1 MANRRS
7 AAVALVV
14 GLGLFSTP
22 SCATSAGR
30 TYYVDPAG
38 SDDSSGLS
46 TESAWR
52 TLNRVNE
59 ALLNP
64 GDTVLLRGG
73 ARFEGPLLLDGKD
86 AGNAASPVNIG
97 SYGDGRAIVSSARDW
112 GIYAHNTAGLDIHDL
127 VVTGGPAA
135 RRTAGGISFYHDT
148 AGQGPLDGV
157 RISRVD
163 VSGFKNGVE
172 VGGATAGFRDVVVT
186 DSAVHDNV
194 EAGLSIYG
202 PAFSM
207 STPSYANENVSIS
220 SVEAYNNSGDET
232 NKTRNT
238 GNGIMLGSVRGGHI
252 EKSTAHD
259 NGWLCSAPEGP
270 AGIWAYDSTGIVIE
284 NSVAH
289 DNRTG
294 GTVDG
299 DGFDLD
305 QNVSD
310 SVLRHNR
317 AYDNDGAGFLLYA
330 TRAGT
335 ANTGNTVQ
343 DNTSENSPRRPGW
356 YGGIT
361 VAGHVSGARVHDNT
375 VTGPGAPITVDPAAA
390 ANDNDIQPPNAGR

>member
-1 MANRRS
+1 MASRRS

-14 GLGLFSTP
+14 GLGLFSTA

-46 TESAWR
+46 TGSAWR
-52 TLNRVNE
+52 TLDRVN
-59 ALLNP
+59 AASLAP

-73 ARFEGPLLLDGKD
+73 ARFDGPLLLDGKD
-86 AGNAASPVNIG
+86 AGNAERPVTIG
-97 SYGDGRAIVSSARDW
+97 SYGDGRAIVASQRNW
-112 GIYAHNTAGLDIHDL
+112 GIYAHNTAGVDIRDI
-127 VVTGGPAA
+127 VVTGGP
-135 RRTAGGISFYHDT
+135 TTQNSTGGIAFYHDT

-157 RISRVD
+157 TITGVD
-163 VSGFKNGVE
+163 VSGFKNGIE
-172 VGGATAGFRDVVVT
+172 IGGARAGFRDVVVT
-186 DSAVHDNV
+186 DSTVHDNV
-194 EAGLSIYG
+194 EAGLSLYG
-202 PAFSM
+202 PEFTNNA
-207 STPSYANENVSIS
+207 PSYANENVQIT

-252 EKSTAHD
+252 DKSTAHD

-310 SVLRHNR
+310 SVLQHNR

-335 ANTGNTVQ
+335 SNTNNAVH
-343 DNTSENSPRRPGW
+343 DNASENSPRTPGW

-361 VAGHVSGARVHDNT
+361 VAGHVTGARVYDNT
-375 VTGPGAPITVDPAAA
+375 VTGPGAAITVDPAAA
-390 ANDNDIQPPNAGR
+390 ANDNDVQPPQN

>member
-1 MANRRS
+1 MASRRS
-7 AAVALVV
+7 AAVALAV

-22 SCATSAGR
+22 SCATSAER

-38 SDDSSGLS
+38 SDDSDGLS
-46 TESAWR
+46 AGSAWR
-52 TLNRVNE
+52 TLDRVNA
-59 ALLNP
+59 ALLTP

-86 AGNAASPVNIG
+86 AGNAERPVTIG
-97 SYGDGRAIVSSARDW
+97 SYGDGRAIVSSQRNW
-112 GIYAHNTAGLDIHDL
+112 
-127 VVTGGPAA
+127 
-135 RRTAGGISFYHDT
+135 GISFYHDT

-157 RISRVD
+157 TISRVE

-172 VGGATAGFRDVVVT
+172 VGGALAGFRDVVIT
-186 DSAVHDNV
+186 DSTLHDNV
-194 EAGLSIYG
+194 EAGLSVYG
-202 PAFSM
+202 PEFADNA
-207 STPSYANENVSIS
+207 PSYANENIRIT
-220 SVEAYNNSGDET
+220 SVEAYHNSGDET
-232 NKTRNT
+232 NRTRNT

-252 EKSTAHD
+252 DKSTAYD

-289 DNRTG
+289 DNHTG
-294 GTVDG
+294 RTVDG

-310 SVLRHNR
+310 SVLQHNH

-335 ANTGNTVQ
+335 SNTNNAVH
-343 DNTSENSPRRPGW
+343 DNRSENSPRRPGW

-361 VAGHVSGARVHDNT
+361 VAGHVTGAQVHGNT
-375 VTGPGAPITVDPAAA
+375 VTGPGAAITVDPAAA
-390 ANDNDIQPPNAGR
+390 ANDNAIQPPQS